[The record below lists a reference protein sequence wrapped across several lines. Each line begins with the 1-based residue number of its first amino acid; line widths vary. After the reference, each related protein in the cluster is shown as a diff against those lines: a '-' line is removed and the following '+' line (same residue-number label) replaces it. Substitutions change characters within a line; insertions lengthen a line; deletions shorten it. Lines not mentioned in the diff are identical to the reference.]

1 MAAYKSGVQ
10 KNGFDLIALYGR
22 NTGYSD
28 NGGECGIYELNN
40 ETGAG
45 MITVYDVFS
54 GIKAAFNDIH
64 MGYCNKEQSGS
75 RNVIEINHCMEGRY
89 ECSVGEKLCCYMSHG
104 DVAVKASDIG
114 SENSCFPTSHYH
126 GISIFIETDKLS
138 DELLAVMKTLS
149 IDMDRVKSLT
159 ENENSLFILRKNE
172 AASHIFSELYTV
184 RENHRAGYL
193 KLKILELLLFLTDI
207 DLPKGENVECFLDM
221 ESVRTVKSVHDLIVS
236 DIKRHF
242 TIDELS
248 DRFGISPTAL
258 KKKFA
263 AVYGTSVYA
272 YLKAY
277 RLQEAQ
283 KKLLR
288 TELSVADIAC
298 GVGYENP
305 AKFSSAFKSEYGMTP
320 AAFRKYVRARVES
333 TDCLFG

>member
-1 MAAYKSGVQ
+1 MQ
-10 KNGFDLIALYGR
+10 KNSFDLIALYGR
-22 NTGYSD
+22 NTGHSD
-28 NGGECGIYELNN
+28 KDGECTVYELNN

-45 MITVYDVFS
+45 MITVYNVFS

-114 SENSCFPTSHYH
+114 SENACFPTSHYH

-138 DELLAVMKTLS
+138 NELLAIMKALS
-149 IDMDRVKSLT
+149 IDMDRVKALT
-159 ENENSLFILRKNE
+159 ENENSLFMLRKNE
-172 AASHIFSELYTV
+172 AADHIFSELYTV

-193 KLKILELLLFLTDI
+193 KLKILELLLFLTDMDI
-207 DLPKGENVECFLDM
+207 PMAEECFLDR

-236 DIKRHF
+236 DIRKHF

-248 DRFGISPTAL
+248 DRFEISPTAR

-263 AVYGTSVYA
+263 AVYGTSIYA

-288 TELSVADIAC
+288 TDLSVADIAC

-305 AKFSSAFKSEYGMTP
+305 AKFSSAFKDECGMTP
-320 AAFRKYVRARVES
+320 AQFRKYARARVEN
-333 TDCLFG
+333 TECLFG